1 MARKKTQWITFHDDT
16 NEKSIVRNVLSRR
29 FGLHALQDEVLYFD
43 KRTGHCVAI
52 TEGYCSGEEIL
63 RKYFVHYPDLF
74 CPQVQPQLVCEIDG
88 DVHWQN
94 TKSVHRTNARNL
106 HYENAKLQFL
116 WLTRDEVFKLN
127 EPELFKLIKDR
138 TEILPS
144 MHIRKNKVHN
154 QNRKSKQSQRKD

>member
-1 MARKKTQWITFHDDT
+1 MVRKKTQWISFHDDT

-43 KRTGHCVAI
+43 KATGHCVAI

-74 CPQVQPQLVCEIDG
+74 CPQVVPQLVCEIDG

-94 TKSVHRTNARNL
+94 TKAVHRTNARNI

-116 WLTRDEVFKLN
+116 WLTRDEVFKLD
-127 EPELFKLIKDR
+127 ERELVKIITSR
-138 TEILPS
+138 TEILPRLLTTKS
-144 MHIRKNKVHN
+144 KILNK
-154 QNRKSKQSQRKD
+154 NRKTKQSQHKG